1 MAATQAEKQQQNDVN
16 CEKVQPDQHLNV
28 RNSLLQNGTDKSG
41 VTRGGSG
48 GGGALAKSKNTAGK
62 NLEMSSQYR
71 SEGGGGSV
79 SGGGGGGGSGSSNS
93 SGGGGAPT
101 PEPDNDSTSAPTAS
115 DGYPV
120 TEPPLS
126 DSSYGY
132 AYDGGVHAFGPRQPL
147 VKPQQQ
153 QPPPQQSASGATT
166 STPFQ
171 PSHQHAGHG
180 NQRFVSGQSISQ
192 PTGPTP
198 TLNQLLQSS
207 HPMTPH
213 RYPNSYDQPYG
224 QNWPPQKYGAPTG
237 PQTPYRNQPAVS
249 TLLL

>member
-79 SGGGGGGGSGSSNS
+79 SGSGGGGGGSGSSNS

-101 PEPDNDSTSAPTAS
+101 PEPDNDSTSATTAS

-120 TEPPLS
+120 TAEPPLS
-126 DSSYGY
+126 DSSYGF

-153 QPPPQQSASGATT
+153 QPPPQQTATGATT

-213 RYPNSYDQPYG
+213 RYSNSYEQPYS

-249 TLLL
+249 TI